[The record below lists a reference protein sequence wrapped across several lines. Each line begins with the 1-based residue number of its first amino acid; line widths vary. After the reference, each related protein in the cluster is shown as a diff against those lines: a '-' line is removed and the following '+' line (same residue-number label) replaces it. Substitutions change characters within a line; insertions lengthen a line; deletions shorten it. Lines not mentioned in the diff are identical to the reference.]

1 MFPEKFAL
9 FARPLPDAMC
19 LITASG
25 KILSANEAAARFL
38 EIDSDVLCGM
48 TLFELVTDSQEKV
61 EQTLRNWSRSRE
73 MIPGPLK
80 VRVGGRKITPCNCS
94 GSLIQPKTATS
105 PATILVRYQHREHFS
120 KSFTALNTKIEQLQ
134 KEIAIRQKTEQALA
148 KSKAEFEAMFNSIP
162 EGVVFAD
169 TERRIVMSNPAI
181 HSMFGYSDEELIG
194 NTTEMLYAD
203 KADYIDQGRRRYRT
217 GPDSES
223 GAYEIQYQRKGG
235 SVFWTEGLGTQVK
248 NAQGETIGF
257 IGLLRDISERK
268 KTEAELLKYQE
279 HLEELVKERT
289 IALENSYQ
297 ELESYSY
304 SIAHDLRAPLRSIA
318 GFSQILLQ
326 DAGDKLDGENQEH
339 LQRIVKSAVH
349 MAALIDDILEL
360 SRVSRSDMR
369 LDEVNLSG
377 ICLELRKTFI
387 ASTPERRVEWNIQPG
402 LVARGDYQLLYVTMS
417 NLLSNAWKFTQ
428 HQSPAQIEF
437 GLMDKAGENV
447 YYVRDNG
454 VGFDMKYSEKM
465 FGLFQRLHRSDEYEG
480 TGVGLATV
488 ERILTRHNGWVR
500 AEGEVG
506 KGATVY
512 FSLPEK
518 TDSIKPV

>member
-1 MFPEKFAL
+1 
-9 FARPLPDAMC
+9 
-19 LITASG
+19 
-25 KILSANEAAARFL
+25 
-38 EIDSDVLCGM
+38 
-48 TLFELVTDSQEKV
+48 
-61 EQTLRNWSRSRE
+61 
-73 MIPGPLK
+73 
-80 VRVGGRKITPCNCS
+80 
-94 GSLIQPKTATS
+94 
-105 PATILVRYQHREHFS
+105 
-120 KSFTALNTKIEQLQ
+120 
-134 KEIAIRQKTEQALA
+134 
-148 KSKAEFEAMFNSIP
+148 
-162 EGVVFAD
+162 
-169 TERRIVMSNPAI
+169 
-181 HSMFGYSDEELIG
+181 
-194 NTTEMLYAD
+194 
-203 KADYIDQGRRRYRT
+203 
-217 GPDSES
+217 
-223 GAYEIQYQRKGG
+223 
-235 SVFWTEGLGTQVK
+235 
-248 NAQGETIGF
+248 
-257 IGLLRDISERK
+257 
-268 KTEAELLKYQE
+268 
-279 HLEELVKERT
+279 
-289 IALENSYQ
+289 
-297 ELESYSY
+297 
-304 SIAHDLRAPLRSIA
+304 
-318 GFSQILLQ
+318 ILLQ